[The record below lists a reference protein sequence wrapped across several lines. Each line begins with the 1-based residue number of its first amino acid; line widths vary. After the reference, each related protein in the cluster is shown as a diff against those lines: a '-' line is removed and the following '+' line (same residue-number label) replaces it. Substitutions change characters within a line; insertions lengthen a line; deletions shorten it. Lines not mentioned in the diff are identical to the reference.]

1 MGMETF
7 NAPIVWQFGLF
18 GKTFYSVTDFQTLN
32 AESSR
37 KDRDFSSHKKMS
49 LNLVN
54 YSDSSSDEETEEQKV
69 QPVPKRFVH
78 TVELLI
84 NNVSATMLLC
94 FYSS

>member
-1 MGMETF
+1 M
-7 NAPIVWQFGLF
+7 
-18 GKTFYSVTDFQTLN
+18 TDFQTSN

-37 KDRDFSSHKKMS
+37 EDRNFSSHQKMS

-84 NNVSATMLLC
+84 NNVSATMFLC
-94 FYSS
+94 FYLS